1 MVRNNY
7 CFNERAVSFET
18 VKSIV
23 SAIKQENNALA
34 KKFKLKV
41 SERANL
47 FSIEWNDKKID
58 EFTEPQYTADC
69 REFVSIIDNAIFRA
83 GVSESEYVEYMT
95 ILT

>member
-1 MVRNNY
+1 MIRNNY
-7 CFNERAVSFET
+7 CFNERVVSFET

-23 SAIKQENNALA
+23 AAIKQENNALA

-47 FSIEWNDKKID
+47 FSIEWNDKKVD

-69 REFVSIIDNAIFRA
+69 RKFVSIIDNAIFRA
-83 GVSESEYVEYMT
+83 GVSENDYVEYMT